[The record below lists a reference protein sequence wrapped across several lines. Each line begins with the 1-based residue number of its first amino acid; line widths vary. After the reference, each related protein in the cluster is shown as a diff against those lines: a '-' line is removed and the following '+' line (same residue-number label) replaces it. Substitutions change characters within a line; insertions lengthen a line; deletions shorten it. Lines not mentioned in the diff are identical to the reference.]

1 MFALWPGDWLNFST
15 FKPATFGY
23 GGQRAASKAGH
34 IANTNVGSK
43 RPNGTTLWTMKR
55 TERKKRPDE
64 IEIDIEDV
72 EIIMG
77 DEFIKL
83 HLCLETTFCGEC
95 TPHNTT
101 IENYKIYLDKL
112 DDLVFVGQCIKCKGT
127 VVRVVETGETK
138 DKAEIARHIK
148 MIKKEYRTTKKI

>member
-1 MFALWPGDWLNFST
+1 
-15 FKPATFGY
+15 
-23 GGQRAASKAGH
+23 
-34 IANTNVGSK
+34 
-43 RPNGTTLWTMKR
+43 MKR
-55 TERKKRPDE
+55 IERKKRLDE
-64 IEIDIEDV
+64 IEVDIEDV

-77 DEFIKL
+77 DEFSKL

-95 TPHNTT
+95 RPHNTT

-112 DDLVFVGQCIKCKGT
+112 DDLVFVGKCIKCKGT

-148 MIKKEYRTTKKI
+148 MIKKEYGTTKKI

>member
-1 MFALWPGDWLNFST
+1 M
-15 FKPATFGY
+15 
-23 GGQRAASKAGH
+23 GQIGVSKARH
-34 IANTNVGSK
+34 IRYTRVGSK
-43 RPNGTTLWTMKR
+43 RPNDTTLWTMKR
-55 TERKKRPDE
+55 IERKKRPDE
-64 IEIDIEDV
+64 IKVDIEDV

-77 DEFIKL
+77 DEFAKL

-95 TPHNTT
+95 RPHNTT

-112 DDLVFVGQCIKCKGT
+112 DDLVFVGKCIKCKGT

-148 MIKKEYRTTKKI
+148 MIKKEYGTTKKI